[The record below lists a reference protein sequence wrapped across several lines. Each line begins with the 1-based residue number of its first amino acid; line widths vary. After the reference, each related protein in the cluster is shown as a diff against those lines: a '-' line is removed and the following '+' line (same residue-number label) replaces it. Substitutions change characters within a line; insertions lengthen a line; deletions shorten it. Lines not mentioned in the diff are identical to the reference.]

1 MPGEPDSRSSTGAVS
16 RSSAGAV
23 NRGSTQGVDGERPL
37 WLSLDIL
44 HEAGDWSLLGDRDAL
59 ITAAGLAL
67 ARDARFASHPAAEVC
82 VALSDDATV
91 RELNARFRGKDK
103 PTNVL
108 SFPSLADFG
117 GPGSVPMIGD
127 IVLAQ
132 ETVEREAAEQDIALA
147 HHLQHLVV
155 HGLLHL
161 LDYDHE
167 TEDDAQAMES
177 LEVEILATL
186 GIPNPYSGE
195 LTLQSSH
202 DQ

>member
-1 MPGEPDSRSSTGAVS
+1 MPEDADSRSSSGG
-16 RSSAGAV
+16 RH
-23 NRGSTQGVDGERPL
+23 RPPL

-44 HEAGDWSLLGDRDAL
+44 HEAGDWSRIADRDAL
-59 ITAAGLAL
+59 IEGAARAL
-67 ARDARFASHPAAEVC
+67 ASDARFSSSAPAEAC

-91 RELNARFRGKDK
+91 QELNARFRGKDK

-108 SFPSLADFG
+108 SFPALEGFG
-117 GPGSVPMIGD
+117 GGTDVRALGD

-132 ETVEREAAEQDIALA
+132 ETVEREAIEQGIDPA

-161 LDYDHE
+161 LEFDHE
-167 TEDDAQAMES
+167 TDEDAHIMES
-177 LEVEILATL
+177 LEVEILASL
-186 GIPNPYSGE
+186 GISNPYIGE
-195 LTLQSSH
+195 AAVPSAH

>member
-1 MPGEPDSRSSTGAVS
+1 MPGEPDSRSSTGAVH
-16 RSSAGAV
+16 
-23 NRGSTQGVDGERPL
+23 GEPPL

-44 HEAGDWSLLGDRDAL
+44 HEAGDWSRIGDRDAL
-59 ITAAGLAL
+59 IAEAGRAL
-67 ARDARFASHPAAEVC
+67 ARDRRFSSHPPAEVC

-108 SFPSLADFG
+108 SFPSLAEFG
-117 GPGSVPMIGD
+117 GAGSAPMIGD

-167 TEDDAQAMES
+167 TDDGAQVMEG

>member
-1 MPGEPDSRSSTGAVS
+1 MPDDADSRSLKEG
-16 RSSAGAV
+16 RSA
-23 NRGSTQGVDGERPL
+23 TPL
-37 WLSLDIL
+37 WLTLDIL
-44 HEAGDWSLLGDRDAL
+44 HEAGDWSRLADRDTL
-59 ITAAGLAL
+59 IEVAARAL
-67 ARDARFASHPAAEVC
+67 ASDARFSSQASAEVC

-108 SFPSLADFG
+108 SFPAPEGFG
-117 GPGSVPMIGD
+117 GEEQSAALGD

-132 ETVEREAAEQDIALA
+132 ETVEREAVEQGIDPA

-167 TEDDAQAMES
+167 TEEEAHIMES
-177 LEVEILATL
+177 LEIEILATL
-186 GIPNPYSGE
+186 GIPNPYIGE
-195 LTLQSSH
+195 AIVPLTH

>member
-1 MPGEPDSRSSTGAVS
+1 MPGDPDSRSLSEGRHKA
-16 RSSAGAV
+16 A
-23 NRGSTQGVDGERPL
+23 L

-44 HEAGDWSLLGDRDAL
+44 HEAGDWSRLGERDAL
-59 ITAAGLAL
+59 ITTAGQAL
-67 ARDARFASHPAAEVC
+67 ATDPRFAARPPAEAC

-91 RELNARFRGKDK
+91 RDLNARFRGKDK

-108 SFPSLADFG
+108 SFPALERFG
-117 GPGSVPMIGD
+117 AASPQALGD

-132 ETVEREAAEQDIALA
+132 ETVEREAAEQGVAAA

-161 LDYDHE
+161 LGFDHE
-167 TEDDAQAMES
+167 TDGEAQEMEGI
-177 LEVEILATL
+177 EIDVLAVL

-195 LTLQSSH
+195 EPPHSTP
-202 DQ
+202 